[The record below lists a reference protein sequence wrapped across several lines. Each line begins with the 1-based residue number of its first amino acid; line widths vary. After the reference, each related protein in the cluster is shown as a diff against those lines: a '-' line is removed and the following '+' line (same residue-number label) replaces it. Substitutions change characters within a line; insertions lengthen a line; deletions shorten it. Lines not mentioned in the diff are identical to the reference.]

1 MKTWRPLLP
10 AAALA
15 AVVALP
21 AGPSHAQ
28 QAPAA
33 GPPAENT
40 GPNRSITR
48 WAEGEYAYLE
58 AATGARRGFE
68 RFRLTVHPDG
78 SRTLLMWHDLA
89 ARDAQFTVMLRTAA
103 SFRPLEAS
111 VSYWNAGQYKGFAS
125 LMVDGGTLH
134 LSSTG
139 SYGTVEQEVEVPAK
153 FSIGSHPISG
163 DGWHL
168 WLEEDPGQDPA
179 SFQAIVFGLDAAA
192 DPMRPITGRL
202 TPMPVERIGAERI
215 TVPAGTFDTVHY
227 RIAGRSDVWIHG
239 EDRMMIR
246 MRMPGAGLEYVL
258 SRLETG
264 P

>member
-1 MKTWRPLLP
+1 MKTSRPLL
-10 AAALA
+10 LA
-15 AVVALP
+15 AVLAAIVALA

-40 GPNRSITR
+40 GPNQSITR

-58 AATGARRGFE
+58 AETGARRGFE

-78 SRTLLMWHDLA
+78 SRTLLMWHDLT
-89 ARDAQFTVMLRTAA
+89 ARDAQFTVLLRTEA

-111 VSYWNAGQYKGFAS
+111 VSYWNAGRYKGFAS
-125 LMVDGGTLH
+125 LMVDGDTLH

-139 SYGTVEQEVEVPAK
+139 SYGTVAQKVEVPGQ

-168 WLEEDPGQDPA
+168 WLEEEPGQEPA
-179 SFQAIVFGLDAAA
+179 SFQASVFGLDATA

-227 RIAGRSDVWIHG
+227 RIAGRSDLWIHG
-239 EDRMMIR
+239 EDRTMIR
-246 MRMPGAGLEYVL
+246 MLMPGAGLEYVL
-258 SRLETG
+258 TRLETG